1 MNIKII
7 NEHMKRGDEMVENP
21 INEELDIK
29 KLEKMEK
36 SELIEYI
43 RELEAE
49 NREKT
54 IACNSLM
61 KLVSMSET
69 KINRLQAKV
78 EGNLRNAGR
87 KEKFNE
93 EQVKEILKLSDEG
106 MSIRAIARELDCSV
120 GLIHKI
126 IKKNR
131 KEEM

>member
-1 MNIKII
+1 
-7 NEHMKRGDEMVENP
+7 MVENP

-54 IACNSLM
+54 IACNSLI
-61 KLVSMSET
+61 KLMAMSET
-69 KINRLQAKV
+69 KINRLQARL

-93 EQVKEILKLSDEG
+93 EQVKQILEARNEG
-106 MSIRAIARELDCSV
+106 KSIRAIAEQFECSI
-120 GLIHKI
+120 GLIHKLI
-126 IKKNR
+126 NNNNR